1 MSDPAAPTGGPQ
13 EIAGWLQGVGLGQ
26 YAAMF
31 AEHEITLD
39 VLHTLGDADLQELGI
54 TTMGHRETILHAIA
68 GESTTGSPAPEEASV
83 EEELPE
89 ENAELAPFDPRQPAK
104 LFIPP
109 ASGANPPAPPSFP
122 LPPPTALADTSE
134 QTLHSPPT
142 QTPASRPAPSR
153 GPRLGFWA
161 KLAASKFLFISIIAH
176 LLFGMGATYY
186 VVQRIQAKRK
196 ITFQSGPPST
206 NPSNRALEH
215 KVSMAQKK
223 KTGGAPPQAK
233 RIVSTGIAKVSLPDL
248 PTIPTASTVVPG
260 MMAGLGGAGFGT
272 GMGFG
277 SGAGS
282 GMGGGGGGGLSNI
295 NFFGMRS
302 QARSI
307 LFVLDS
313 SQSNVS
319 GGGKSP
325 ATYRELEKEVFEALK
340 KLNPATR
347 FGIILYAP
355 KLWVFEEHLVPGTPE
370 NVKRAEQF
378 IKDYS
383 VATAREGGGKVDFA
397 GHAGTRMDLAV
408 DRAFDFNPGMVIWVS
423 DGMPTKPPNFKGD
436 QKALLAMLLK
446 RIAGLQK
453 PSTNP
458 AQKTAT
464 VINTFA
470 YKLGDTG
477 KGKESAEFEGAR
489 EFMRDLAKRN
499 SGEFKEVK

>member
-1 MSDPAAPTGGPQ
+1 MSDPESPAGAPQ
-13 EIAGWLQGVGLGQ
+13 DIAGWLQGLGLGQ
-26 YAAMF
+26 YAAVF
-31 AEHEITLD
+31 AEHEITLR
-39 VLHTLGDADLQELGI
+39 VLHTLGDADLRELGI
-54 TTMGHRETILHAIA
+54 TTMGHRKTILNAIA
-68 GESTTGSPAPEEASV
+68 DESTAAGLAPEDAPV
-83 EEELPE
+83 EEMPPE
-89 ENAELAPFDPRQPAK
+89 ENPELAPFDPHQPAQ
-104 LFIPP
+104 LFVPP
-109 ASGANPPAPPSFP
+109 SSAANPPAPPSLL
-122 LPPPTALADTSE
+122 LPPPTAIAQTSA

-142 QTPASRPAPSR
+142 QAPASPPTPSR
-153 GPRLGFWA
+153 GPRIGFWA

-176 LLFGMGATYY
+176 LLFGVGATYFI
-186 VVQRIQAKRK
+186 VQRIQAKRK

-206 NPSNRALEH
+206 NANNRALEH
-215 KVSMAQKK
+215 KVSMAKKK

-248 PTIPTASTVVPG
+248 PTIPTASNVVPG
-260 MMAGLGGAGFGT
+260 MMAGMGGAGFGT

-277 SGAGS
+277 NGAGS

-313 SQSNVS
+313 SQSNVG

-325 ATYRELEKEVFEALK
+325 ATYRELEKEVFQALK

-355 KLWVFEEHLVPGTPE
+355 RLWIFEDQLVPGTPE

-383 VATAREGGGKVDFA
+383 VATAREGGGKVNFA

-408 DRAFDFNPGMVIWVS
+408 DRGFEFNPGMIIWVS

-436 QKALLAMLLK
+436 QKALLEMLLK

-458 AQKTAT
+458 GQKTAT
-464 VINTFA
+464 EINTFA

-477 KGKESAEFEGAR
+477 KGKGSAQFDGAR

-499 SGEFKEVK
+499 GGEFKEVK